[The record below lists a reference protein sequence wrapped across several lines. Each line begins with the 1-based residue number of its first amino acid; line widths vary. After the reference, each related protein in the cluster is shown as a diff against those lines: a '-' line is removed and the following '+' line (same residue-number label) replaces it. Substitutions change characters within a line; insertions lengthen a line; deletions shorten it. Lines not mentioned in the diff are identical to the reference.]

1 MAVRRPGARRP
12 SSHRLPEAEE
22 VWQRVA
28 AYARDC
34 LLNDRP
40 VFTVTRSVEN
50 RITDV
55 KDKSIGRASAQGMTN
70 ASRVTR
76 AMVESVWSSF
86 KEGRGVHPT
95 FISPRRWSSLLCPK
109 LWKTWMANWSCA
121 MILGVTAR

>member
-12 SSHRLPEAEE
+12 NSHRLPEAEE

-40 VFTVTRSVEN
+40 VLTVTRSVEN

-55 KDKSIGRASAQGMTN
+55 KDRSIGRVSAQGTTN
-70 ASRVTR
+70 ASRVIR
-76 AMVESVWSSF
+76 AMVENLWS
-86 KEGRGVHPT
+86 ELQGGQGGTGAP
-95 FISPRRWSSLLCPK
+95 L
-109 LWKTWMANWSCA
+109 
-121 MILGVTAR
+121 